1 MDIVKKV
8 KDVFKKKDG
17 APKTEKDKRLE
28 ALMKEKEQATKEGEP
43 WVAVLDTKINE
54 DNIRNGFFELD
65 WNNEFIEKLLD
76 AGYKGETNEQI
87 VDGWFKT
94 IARNILQEEGMD
106 PDRGA
111 GYINVKDLGKDKSE
125 ISQEIKMTDSDEKQ
139 RGLDATMENEG
150 ARDLSPM
157 VQISIK
163 EYDRLKERSRYIT
176 DKDLISM
183 IDKLEFFV
191 KELRKHIVRIDID

>member
-1 MDIVKKV
+1 MDVIKKV
-8 KDVFKKKDG
+8 KDVFKKKDD

-28 ALMKEKEQATKEGEP
+28 ALMKEKEQATKSGEA

-106 PDRGA
+106 EDRGA

-125 ISQEIKMTDSDEKQ
+125 ISQEKQ
-139 RGLDATMENEG
+139 
-150 ARDLSPM
+150 
-157 VQISIK
+157 
-163 EYDRLKERSRYIT
+163 
-176 DKDLISM
+176 
-183 IDKLEFFV
+183 
-191 KELRKHIVRIDID
+191 

>member
-1 MDIVKKV
+1 MDVIKKV
-8 KDVFKKKDG
+8 KDVFKKKDD

-28 ALMKEKEQATKEGEP
+28 ALMKEKEEATKSGEA

-106 PDRGA
+106 TDRGA

-125 ISQEIKMTDSDEKQ
+125 IS
-139 RGLDATMENEG
+139 
-150 ARDLSPM
+150 
-157 VQISIK
+157 
-163 EYDRLKERSRYIT
+163 
-176 DKDLISM
+176 
-183 IDKLEFFV
+183 
-191 KELRKHIVRIDID
+191 

>member
-1 MDIVKKV
+1 MNWEKLKQTLGVTPKIVEEPKKLSPEEERKAV
-8 KDVFKKKDG
+8 M
-17 APKTEKDKRLE
+17 A
-28 ALMKEKEQATKEGEP
+28 KEKEEATAKGEP
-43 WVAVLDTKINE
+43 WVGVLDTKVNPE
-54 DNIRNGFFELD
+54 NIRNGFFELD

-125 ISQEIKMTDSDEKQ
+125 IS
-139 RGLDATMENEG
+139 
-150 ARDLSPM
+150 
-157 VQISIK
+157 
-163 EYDRLKERSRYIT
+163 
-176 DKDLISM
+176 
-183 IDKLEFFV
+183 
-191 KELRKHIVRIDID
+191 